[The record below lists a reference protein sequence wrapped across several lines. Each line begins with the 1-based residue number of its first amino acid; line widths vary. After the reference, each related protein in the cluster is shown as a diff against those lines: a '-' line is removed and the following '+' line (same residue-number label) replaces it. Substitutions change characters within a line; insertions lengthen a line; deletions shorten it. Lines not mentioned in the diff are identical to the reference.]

1 MSTGE
6 TFRKWHAE
14 NVKDITIRFN
24 LAGDKDILDAI
35 ERRMKSGT
43 ESRSAIMKAWLR
55 DGIEAEEK

>member
-1 MSTGE
+1 MAKGE
-6 TFRKWHAE
+6 TFNRWKAE
-14 NVKDITIRFN
+14 NCKDITIRFN

-55 DGIEAEEK
+55 AGIEAEEK